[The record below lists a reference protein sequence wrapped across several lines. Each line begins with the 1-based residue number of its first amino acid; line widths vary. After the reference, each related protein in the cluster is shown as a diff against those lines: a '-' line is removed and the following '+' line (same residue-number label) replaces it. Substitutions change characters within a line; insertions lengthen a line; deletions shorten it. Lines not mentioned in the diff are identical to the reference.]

1 MKRSTPSRPA
11 LPRPQAPVASL
22 PPYGD
27 IPKPLVDGIADF
39 PVPEGYDSGDGRPA
53 AVAWPEH
60 YRSLVDRIAETLW
73 PRWGGFVGRPGWE
86 GAAAERM
93 HELTELDLAL
103 TIELQQQHTQPVSQ
117 RAKRGGALGDAAP
130 HARYF
135 EQEDPGR
142 SGVDFPVLAYL
153 QPEERVA
160 LYGAARLLAQ
170 ALNRPLDEASFPRRL
185 EHWSYAHPTA
195 PTLPS
200 KRELQRPRPHQVA
213 SLHGLAF
220 EVQRAPGAVTSATP
234 SGHAIQGLMGVAGA
248 IVELRRYHRFD
259 APLLSRLR
267 QYAVDVGDRRVFAG
281 VHFPTDNLASWCL
294 ALSLCSHVYGQDG
307 DFARAFMAEAITRH
321 SAVHAALAA
330 SGSPLLAPGLD
341 WLKEL
346 L

>member
-1 MKRSTPSRPA
+1 
-11 LPRPQAPVASL
+11 
-22 PPYGD
+22 
-27 IPKPLVDGIADF
+27 
-39 PVPEGYDSGDGRPA
+39 
-53 AVAWPEH
+53 
-60 YRSLVDRIAETLW
+60 
-73 PRWGGFVGRPGWE
+73 
-86 GAAAERM
+86 
-93 HELTELDLAL
+93 
-103 TIELQQQHTQPVSQ
+103 
-117 RAKRGGALGDAAP
+117 
-130 HARYF
+130 
-135 EQEDPGR
+135 
-142 SGVDFPVLAYL
+142 
-153 QPEERVA
+153 
-160 LYGAARLLAQ
+160 
-170 ALNRPLDEASFPRRL
+170 L